1 MKFLAATLLIFTVSS
16 QIFHASGADQKPYDK
31 QHWERTNQLCSRLL
45 RTPQE
50 ARDLI
55 SQKKFDDDAN
65 EAMHCVIRCTGI
77 VSGTYDDERGTVME
91 MMEVQ
96 AQGKTG
102 FAEYRS
108 AAEDCYGGFGPE
120 DYGDDWCKKSY
131 LYFKCDWKAWVQHV
145 KKVE

>member
-1 MKFLAATLLIFTVSS
+1 
-16 QIFHASGADQKPYDK
+16 
-31 QHWERTNQLCSRLL
+31 
-45 RTPQE
+45 
-50 ARDLI
+50 
-55 SQKKFDDDAN
+55 
-65 EAMHCVIRCTGI
+65 MHCVIRCTGI

-102 FAEYRS
+102 FEEFKS
-108 AAEDCYGGFGPE
+108 AAEQCYGGFGPE